1 MRLSSFIDLRFLETR
16 VCLTMHMEIVNA
28 FIIYKQD
35 RTWEFQIK
43 CNYLDAFNK
52 TLFFQNKPNILK
64 AKRALS
70 SDDLRISLIP
80 HLTGPLSSELLIWC
94 RMWDLSFQ
102 NFFFFNFSCLP
113 KCVCIFLFPSS
124 DEIVQSLSSM
134 QRQYLKRLCTSDRV
148 WTDPGFWM
156 T

>member
-16 VCLTMHMEIVNA
+16 VCLTTHMEIVNA

-80 HLTGPLSSELLIWC
+80 HLTGPLSSELLI
-94 RMWDLSFQ
+94 
-102 NFFFFNFSCLP
+102 
-113 KCVCIFLFPSS
+113 
-124 DEIVQSLSSM
+124 
-134 QRQYLKRLCTSDRV
+134 
-148 WTDPGFWM
+148 
-156 T
+156 